1 MNKIRRPI
9 VFIRNKVLKNIR
21 GLSWMD
27 KVTRFLFC
35 ISGIYLRKM
44 VKNIKKAGR
53 S

>member
-27 KVTRFLFC
+27 KATRFLILHLRY
-35 ISGIYLRKM
+35 ISAKDG
-44 VKNIKKAGR
+44 
-53 S
+53 